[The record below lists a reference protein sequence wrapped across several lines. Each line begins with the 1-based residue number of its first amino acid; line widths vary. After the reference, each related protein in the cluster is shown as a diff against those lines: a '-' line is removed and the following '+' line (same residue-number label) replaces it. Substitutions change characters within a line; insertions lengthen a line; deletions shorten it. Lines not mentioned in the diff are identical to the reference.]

1 MPFVNQTNFRN
12 QLFLFFKCFILSA
25 KFENLREMPPITA
38 HAAYADL
45 QKHYD
50 EMKDVHMRTLFDSD
64 PNRFVK
70 FKVTFEDLLLDYSKC
85 A

>member
-1 MPFVNQTNFRN
+1 
-12 QLFLFFKCFILSA
+12 
-25 KFENLREMPPITA
+25 MPPITA

-50 EMKDVHMRTLFDSD
+50 AMKDVHMRTLFDSD
-64 PNRFVK
+64 PNRFAK